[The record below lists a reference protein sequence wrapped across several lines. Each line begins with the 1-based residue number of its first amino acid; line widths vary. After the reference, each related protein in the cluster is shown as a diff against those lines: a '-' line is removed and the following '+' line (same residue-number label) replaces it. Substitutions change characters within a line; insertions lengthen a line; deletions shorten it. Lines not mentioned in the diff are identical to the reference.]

1 MSTGPILH
9 KRKVLSF
16 FFLSFFVYWSPVLCC
31 TMFTCI
37 NIPFSLLKGTVL
49 LLVTKKTDFNDII
62 SCIHVHIST
71 FPFISLKH
79 ECNIWRVH
87 NYFRSKI
94 PRCPTSMSAT
104 WVNKTVDR
112 KLCQILR
119 LNFTSL
125 SYLYWQ
131 AATEATLLNTHA
143 PILVRASWQEHVWKW
158 PKAVSAPY
166 PPWRVRR
173 FDNLK
178 AWTHRIPFEM
188 LLFEAAK
195 RWGSVG
201 RPQGKWRRNR
211 KGMLV
216 FSNTSC

>member
-1 MSTGPILH
+1 MCTSQH
-9 KRKVLSF
+9 FHSSLSNMNATF
-16 FFLSFFVYWSPVLCC
+16 EEC
-31 TMFTCI
+31 T
-37 NIPFSLLKGTVL
+37 
-49 LLVTKKTDFNDII
+49 II
-62 SCIHVHIST
+62 SNQK
-71 FPFISLKH
+71 SL
-79 ECNIWRVH
+79 VVQL
-87 NYFRSKI
+87 
-94 PRCPTSMSAT
+94 A
-104 WVNKTVDR
+104 WVRHGWIKLDR

-188 LLFEAAK
+188 LLFEATK

-201 RPQGKWRRNR
+201 WPQGKWRRNR

>member
-1 MSTGPILH
+1 M
-9 KRKVLSF
+9 
-16 FFLSFFVYWSPVLCC
+16 
-31 TMFTCI
+31 
-37 NIPFSLLKGTVL
+37 
-49 LLVTKKTDFNDII
+49 I
-62 SCIHVHIST
+62 SSIHVHIST
-71 FPFISLKH
+71 FSFISLKH

-87 NYFRSKI
+87 NYFQSKI
-94 PRCPTSMSAT
+94 PTSTSGT

-119 LNFTSL
+119 LNSTSL

-143 PILVRASWQEHVWKW
+143 PILVRAGWQEHVWKW

-178 AWTHRIPFEM
+178 AWTHWIPFEM

-201 RPQGKWRRNR
+201 WPQGKWRRNR